1 MSFTWIPFYKEFSQK
16 LLKYK
21 DNRTPLIN
29 WIYENIDSSL
39 IKHFKDNNEG
49 KRVSDTDPFTVM
61 AFINRGI
68 TWNKKIELCKLFK
81 NFLDISTPVPQDFHG
96 VPEMNNQRSN
106 FIGFEYRRR
115 EGDIERL
122 WNVFEDAV
130 LDRDIEKSFDALNG
144 QFLIKYVLSMGLF
157 WIRPD
162 KFLSLDGNNRAKLE
176 ALGIA
181 SFDGGFV
188 PYKDYK
194 AIMERLDDKM
204 KSREINCNNYAEFSR
219 EAYLQN
225 DGESTRDLPKL
236 DSVNYW
242 MYSPGENASKWG
254 ECQEEGIMCIGWDE
268 LGDLSEYGSREEVR
282 SEIKNYYPTD
292 GNAKNDSLTVWQF
305 VKKMKVGDVVFAKK
319 GLTKIVGRGVVK
331 SDYIFDE
338 KRNDFRHIRKVEW
351 TNVGEWIPTE
361 QNVMKTLTN
370 ITNDED
376 YVNELNKLMGVN
388 EPSIN
393 MSNNFYDEFIKL
405 LKGNYN
411 LILTGAPGTGKTYL
425 AKEIAKAMD
434 ADDDTIKMVQFHP
447 SYDYTDFVEGLR
459 PIKEGDTLGF
469 QRKNGVF
476 KEFCKEAI
484 KNLIDSKK
492 TGDELKEEK
501 SFSDK
506 YIELIDKI
514 EEGEINE
521 IKLRTGVKMKIV
533 KVSDYN
539 NIILRS
545 LDTDSDRTYTVSY
558 DRLLKLAKEFPNA
571 HSFSRISNISE
582 EIRNVIGG
590 CNASAYWAVLNEL
603 YKYERKDRNYLAKVP
618 YEMRLDNRV
627 APDYMAVRRKPFVF
641 IIDEINR
648 GEISKIFGEL
658 FFSIDAGYR
667 GEKGRVDTQYQ
678 NLVPEED
685 VFSKGFYIPENVYII
700 GTMNDIDRSV
710 ESMDFAMR
718 RRFAWKEITA
728 KSRQSMLDDNK
739 AWGAKGKPSDSVI
752 SEMKNRMDN
761 LNAAIIDQY
770 GDEEYS
776 NKDKIGLS
784 KAYQIGAAYFLKY
797 TLYNNFDDLWT
808 NHLEGLL
815 YEYLR
820 GKTNVE
826 EKIDRLHQAYNDT
839 KKY

>member
-1 MSFTWIPFYKEFSQK
+1 M
-16 LLKYK
+16 KYK

-29 WIYENIDSSL
+29 WIYDNIDGSL

-49 KRVSDTDPFTVM
+49 KRMPDIDPFTVM
-61 AFINRGI
+61 AIINRRI
-68 TWNKKIELCKLFK
+68 TRNKKIELCKQFK
-81 NFLDISTPVPQDFHG
+81 SFLNISTPVPQDFSG

-106 FIGFEYRRR
+106 FIGFEHRRK

-122 WNVFEDAV
+122 WKVFEDAV
-130 LDRDIEKSFDALNG
+130 LDRDIEKSYDALNG
-144 QFLIKYVLSMGLF
+144 QFLIRYILSMGLF

-162 KFLSLDGNNRAKLE
+162 KFLALDGHNRPILE
-176 ALGIA
+176 KLGIA
-181 SFDGGFV
+181 SFDGRFV

-194 AIMERLDDKM
+194 AIMERLDAKI
-204 KSREINCNNYAEFSR
+204 SSGELGCSNYAEFSH
-219 EAYLQN
+219 EAYVQN
-225 DGESTRDLPKL
+225 DGASTRDIAKEPAPIKYGK
-236 DSVNYW
+236 SYW
-242 MYSPGENASKWG
+242 IYSPGENASKWQ
-254 ECQEEGIMCIGWDE
+254 ECQEEGLMCIGWDK
-268 LGDLSEYGSREEVR
+268 LGDLSEYDSREEVR

-292 GNAKNDSLTVWQF
+292 GNAKNDSLAVWQF
-305 VKKMKVGDVVFAKK
+305 ANEMKPGDIVFAKK
-319 GLTKIVGRGVVK
+319 GLTKIIGRGVVQ
-331 SDYIFDE
+331 SDYVYDE
-338 KRNDFRHIRKVEW
+338 NRDDFKHIRKVEW
-351 TNVGEWIPTE
+351 THVGEWVSTE
-361 QNVMKTLTN
+361 QSAMKTLTN
-370 ITNDED
+370 ITKYKD
-376 YVNELNKLMGVN
+376 YVERLNELIVGTETAK
-388 EPSIN
+388 N
-393 MSNNFYDEFIKL
+393 MRNNNYDEFIKL

-411 LILTGAPGTGKTYL
+411 LILTGAPGTGKTYM
-425 AKEIAKAMD
+425 ARTIAEEMGAEWKL
-434 ADDDTIKMVQFHP
+434 VQFHP

-459 PIKEGDTLGF
+459 PIKEGVTLGF
-469 QRKNGVF
+469 QRKDGVF

-484 KNLIDSKK
+484 KNLEDSKK
-492 TGDELKEEK
+492 TKDELEEEK
-501 SFSDK
+501 SFTDK
-506 YIELIDKI
+506 YNELIDKI

-521 IKLRTGVKMKIV
+521 LELRTGVKMKIV

-545 LDTDSDRTYTVSY
+545 LETDSERTYTVSF
-558 DRLLKLAKEFPNA
+558 DRLMKLAKAFPSARYFN
-571 HSFSRISNISE
+571 RISNISE

-603 YKYERKDRNYLAKVP
+603 YKYEREDISYLANVP
-618 YEMRLDNRV
+618 DRMTATYVTQSPNV
-627 APDYMAVRRKPFVF
+627 VRRKPFVF

-667 GEKGRVDTQYQ
+667 GEKGRVETQYQ

-728 KSRQSMLDDNK
+728 KSRQSMLDDDE
-739 AWGAKGKPSDSVI
+739 AWGANGKPSDSVI
-752 SEMKNRMDN
+752 AEMKNRMDN

-770 GDEEYS
+770 GEEEYS

-797 TLYNNFDDLWT
+797 ALYNNFEELWT

-826 EKIDRLHQAYNDT
+826 EKIERLHQAYNDT
-839 KKY
+839 TKY

>member
-1 MSFTWIPFYKEFSQK
+1 MDYKVHNKLNEEFLERFPLEKLKDMTLEQYTNLNRSDSFCYWVEFETRPLGSVRGGDSYKFGIYRYDRTP
-16 LLKYK
+16 KYK
-21 DNRTPLIN
+21 PNTLKDDKYAWNSKSGTTASEAFENVKKAVIRAAEGGRDVDLDAIESIKDLSPMIKWKIAFLYSNETIVPYYSIDRLRVIAKDMGMSTSEDASLADIQRFLIN
-29 WIYENIDSSL
+29 ERTEENIHEYGKKLDDIWKEHES
-39 IKHFKDNNEG
+39 KDNH
-49 KRVSDTDPFTVM
+49 SDK
-61 AFINRGI
+61 IN
-68 TWNKKIELCKLFK
+68 TET
-81 NFLDISTPVPQDFHG
+81 ST
-96 VPEMNNQRSN
+96 
-106 FIGFEYRRR
+106 
-115 EGDIERL
+115 
-122 WNVFEDAV
+122 
-130 LDRDIEKSFDALNG
+130 
-144 QFLIKYVLSMGLF
+144 
-157 WIRPD
+157 
-162 KFLSLDGNNRAKLE
+162 
-176 ALGIA
+176 
-181 SFDGGFV
+181 
-188 PYKDYK
+188 
-194 AIMERLDDKM
+194 
-204 KSREINCNNYAEFSR
+204 
-219 EAYLQN
+219 
-225 DGESTRDLPKL
+225 T
-236 DSVNYW
+236 
-242 MYSPGENASKWG
+242 
-254 ECQEEGIMCIGWDE
+254 
-268 LGDLSEYGSREEVR
+268 
-282 SEIKNYYPTD
+282 
-292 GNAKNDSLTVWQF
+292 
-305 VKKMKVGDVVFAKK
+305 
-319 GLTKIVGRGVVK
+319 
-331 SDYIFDE
+331 
-338 KRNDFRHIRKVEW
+338 
-351 TNVGEWIPTE
+351 
-361 QNVMKTLTN
+361 
-370 ITNDED
+370 
-376 YVNELNKLMGVN
+376 
-388 EPSIN
+388 
-393 MSNNFYDEFIKL
+393 MSNNKYDEFVKL
-405 LKGNYN
+405 LKGNFN

-425 AKEIAKAMD
+425 AKEIAKAMG

-447 SYDYTDFVEGLR
+447 SYDYSDFIEGLR
-459 PIKEGDTLGF
+459 PKEENGNLGF
-469 QRKNGVF
+469 HRKNGVF

-539 NIILRS
+539 NIILQS

-603 YKYERKDRNYLAKVP
+603 YKYERKDRNYLANVP
-618 YEMRLDNRV
+618 DEMRLDNRV
-627 APDYMAVRRKPFVF
+627 TPDYMAVRRKPFVF

-685 VFSKGFYIPENVYII
+685 VFSKGFYIPDNVYII

-728 KSRQSMLDDNK
+728 KKSQSMLDDNK
-739 AWGAKGKPSDSVI
+739 AWGVEGKPSDSVI

-770 GDEEYS
+770 GDEVFS

-797 TLYNNFDDLWT
+797 NLYNNFDDLWA